1 MTFKV
6 SKIHAD
12 ATIPT
17 RGSYGAAGYDLSSC
31 ENTIV
36 LAKKWKVVN
45 SGIAIQIPQ
54 DCYARIAPRSGLAV
68 KKGINTGAGVVDS
81 DYRNAIGAVL
91 FNHSDEDFEVKVG
104 DRIAQIV
111 FEKIYT
117 PELKEVDYDELTSTE
132 RGTNGF
138 GSTGIGIEQMTLKEK
153 RLEQI
158 NKMKT
163 ESQ

>member
-17 RGSYGAAGYDLSSC
+17 RGSDGAAGYDLSSC
-31 ENTIV
+31 ENTIIP
-36 LAKKWKVVN
+36 AKKWKVVN

-132 RGTNGF
+132 RGVNGF
-138 GSTGIGIEQMTLKEK
+138 GSTGIEKMTLKDK
-153 RLEQI
+153 RLQQL
-158 NKMKT
+158 NKMKAA
-163 ESQ
+163 SL